1 MKRSISLI
9 ITLSLA
15 VTLSAQDISSALRQ
29 AQARFDSGNESGGI
43 ELINKILAKYPDNK
57 EAKDMLAKFNQVIK
71 DREIEADWKIALTQ
85 NTFESY
91 QQFRSKHPGSKYDYT
106 ASDNMAKKLADR
118 FTVNSTYSDRT
129 KAESYARKTM
139 TKDYIANKWKTIM
152 AKKSSTQST
161 YRSSSSS
168 SSTSTSRSSYST
180 SSTNRTYNR
189 ESTYSSYSG
198 YKSSKNSL
206 SSFWDK
212 HGFNIGTGAVVG
224 YDAEYGMV
232 AGAGVYWRLFRHNSI
247 FNFNLGCEYAL
258 YSNGDPTFQFPLMI
272 NWNMFSMFGDCSRE
286 PACGYIGFGITP
298 MTRYGI
304 CPYNIQVAVSL
315 RHWDFKL
322 NSAVSDYQVQMSL
335 GAVYY
340 F

>member
-9 ITLSLA
+9 ITLFLA

-91 QQFRSKHPGSKYDYT
+91 QQFRSKHPGSKYDDT